1 MAVATVRMR
10 EIELKGIVPDEAA
23 ARARVEAAGGKLAF
37 AGRLEDRRY
46 DDAAG
51 RLAPRDLVLR
61 LRTYRDP
68 DGRVRSAHLDWK
80 GPTNYDG
87 GYKVREEVSSEVADP
102 DAVARIFE
110 RLGYTVIREIDR
122 DVCQYTLDDATVRFE
137 RYPRMD
143 VLVEVEGAPAAIE
156 RAIERLELPRSE
168 FSAARLPEFVARYEA
183 RTGTRAALC
192 DRELAGDFTF
202 QVRNA

>member
-1 MAVATVRMR
+1 MCLP
-10 EIELKGIVPDEAA
+10 ESPWGHP
-23 ARARVEAAGGKLAF
+23 
-37 AGRLEDRRY
+37 
-46 DDAAG
+46 
-51 RLAPRDLVLR
+51 
-61 LRTYRDP
+61 
-68 DGRVRSAHLDWK
+68 AH
-80 GPTNYDG
+80 
-87 GYKVREEVSSEVADP
+87 
-102 DAVARIFE
+102 
-110 RLGYTVIREIDR
+110 EIDR
-122 DVCQYTLDDATVRFE
+122 DVSQYTLDDATVRFE

-183 RTGTRAALC
+183 RTGARAALC